1 MLLLLAKVKV
11 KKAFVSVLLFCCSLL
26 VIAQQDTTPPYKRY
40 PSFPPVDLVQLNKK
54 PLTKKDIPTGK
65 ASLVFYFSPE
75 CDHCQEQVKD
85 MLPRMKDF
93 EKVHI
98 LMVTHQPVDMLQKF
112 YTDYQLNRYKNI
124 QVGSDSKFLLPP
136 FYKIRSLP
144 YLALYDKQGRL
155 IRTFEGNVKV
165 DVLLKAYTNKL

>member
-1 MLLLLAKVKV
+1 MELLLAKVNV
-11 KKAFVSVLLFCCSLL
+11 KKFLLSVLLVSCGLFAL
-26 VIAQQDTTPPYKRY
+26 AQQDTLPPYKRY
-40 PSFPPVDLVQLNKK
+40 PSFPPVDLLQLNNQ
-54 PLTKKDIPTGK
+54 PLTKKDLPKGK
-65 ASLVFYFSPE
+65 ASMVFYFSPD
-75 CDHCQEQVKD
+75 CDHCQDQVKD

-98 LMVTHQPVDMLQKF
+98 LMVTHQPAEMLQKF
-112 YTDYQLNRYKNI
+112 YTEYHLNNYKNI
-124 QVGSDSKFLLPP
+124 QVGRDSKFLLPP

-165 DVLLKAYTNKL
+165 DVLLKAYNNKL